1 MCNKEQKEEKK
12 MEENRTIQKRFN
24 NRIIA
29 NPVFNSNNNMAPK
42 NQQQATDS

>member
-1 MCNKEQKEEKK
+1 MYNKEQKEEK
-12 MEENRTIQKRFN
+12 MVENRTIQKQFN

-29 NPVFNSNNNMAPK
+29 SPVFNSNNNMAPK